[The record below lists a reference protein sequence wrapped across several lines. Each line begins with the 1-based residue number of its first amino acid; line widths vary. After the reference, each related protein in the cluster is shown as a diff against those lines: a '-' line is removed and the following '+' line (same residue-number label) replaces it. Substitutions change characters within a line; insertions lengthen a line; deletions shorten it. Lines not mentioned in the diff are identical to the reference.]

1 MDLSMKQQL
10 KLTVL
15 ALALIQA
22 PAWAAGEAID
32 QSRNVSA
39 TEKIEIENMRGEV
52 RIVAA
57 KHEQS
62 GIGSGIALLR
72 VGEQAAA

>member
-1 MDLSMKQQL
+1 MTKPF

-15 ALALIQA
+15 MLALLQA

-39 TEKIEIENMRGEV
+39 SEKIEIENMRGV
-52 RIVAA
+52 ISVAGIRINKKA
-57 KHEQS
+57 Q
-62 GIGSGIALLR
+62 I
-72 VGEQAAA
+72 